1 MICELVV
8 NLEEE
13 DETNP
18 IVIQWLKKTGDTIVQ
33 DEVVVTLEAEEWFRS
48 AVASLRIS

>member
-18 IVIQWLKKTGDTIVQ
+18 IVIQWLKKLVI
-33 DEVVVTLEAEEWFRS
+33 R
-48 AVASLRIS
+48 